1 MHARTIPEVIT
12 LLQQVIA
19 EEAAAQ
25 SRLALFPALYCE
37 LTQRLAAGLA
47 AGEFKER
54 ERIEQVGA
62 RFANRYFDALTA
74 HRSGAKPSKS
84 WAVSFEQAASGRLLT
99 VQDLL
104 LGINA
109 HINLD
114 LSIATAEIGGE
125 RVHELHADFLHVN
138 VLLEDLFDRTQNI
151 LGAMSPFL
159 DLLDRLG
166 GDKDEWLGNFVL
178 KKARDV
184 AWENAVVLAGLQ
196 GSARAAWVYMI
207 DVSAARLG
215 HMIACPGTLIRK
227 AVELIRETEE
237 QDVQVIVAALSKVQ
251 I

>member
-1 MHARTIPEVIT
+1 MHARSIPAVIA
-12 LLQQVIA
+12 LLQQVVA
-19 EEAAAQ
+19 EEAAVQ

-47 AGEFKER
+47 AGEFREPER
-54 ERIEQVGA
+54 LELIGT
-62 RFANRYFDALTA
+62 RFANRYFDALA
-74 HRSGAKPSKS
+74 AYRRGDKPTKS
-84 WAVSFEQAASGRLLT
+84 WAVSFEQAEHGRLLA

-114 LSIATAEIGGE
+114 LSIATAEIGGD
-125 RVHELHADFLHVN
+125 RVAELHADFLHVN
-138 VLLEDLFDRTQNI
+138 VLLHDLFDRTQNI

-178 KKARDV
+178 RKARDV
-184 AWENAVVLAGLQ
+184 AWQNAVLLADLQ
-196 GSARAAWVYMI
+196 GSARAAWVYLL

-215 HMIACPGTLIRK
+215 HMIASPGTLVRK

-237 QDVQVIVAALSKVQ
+237 QDVQVIVAALAKVQ
-251 I
+251 P